1 MSDTVTVTKG
11 AFYTICLAL
20 LLFAVSSIFSIYWW
34 HNQTSVSEDIP
45 TLEPEKDSILILN
58 RNPAPL
64 FDVDKFKKFLIDGK
78 YNSLMLIDKDGRIK
92 WVSAEDGS
100 EVKICGKI
108 EGTRVTGC
116 GLEKKRFALKTF
128 TQITIASIEAS
139 SCTMGIFGGD
149 FGLVHKGDDG
159 MPYGLSPCHD
169 APIEDH

>member
-34 HNQTSVSEDIP
+34 QKQTRVSDP
-45 TLEPEKDSILILN
+45 FPQPEKDSALILD
-58 RNPAPL
+58 RVSVPIEPKL
-64 FDVDKFKKFLIDGK
+64 KIFLRKGK
-78 YNSLMLIDKDGRIK
+78 YNSLMLIDRHGRIK
-92 WVSAEDGS
+92 WVAAEDGS

-116 GLEKKRFALKTF
+116 GLEKTKFALKSF
-128 TQITIASIEAS
+128 TQITIASIDAS
-139 SCTMGIFGGD
+139 SCTMGIVMGQIGK
-149 FGLVHKGDDG
+149 VHRGDDG

-169 APIEDH
+169 EPIENH